1 MDSAGDKPEDL
12 YPEAAAELQQMG
24 HTSTVSYVAEAA
36 RVVFQ
41 ESGLLPHI
49 NAGTLQQS
57 QLTDLRRWSASQV
70 GRQKQSQQQPKSLL
84 PVHAAADAL
93 PACRQCLLPGEQ
105 VIEGACASAGHHRK
119 LVML

>member
-1 MDSAGDKPEDL
+1 MSSAGDKPEDL

-36 RVVFQ
+36 RVVFH
-41 ESGLLPHI
+41 ETGLLPHI

-70 GRQKQSQQQPKSLL
+70 GRHKQTQRRPKLLL
-84 PVHAAADAL
+84 PVHASGYFAGITAA
-93 PACRQCLLPGEQ
+93 QYVGN
-105 VIEGACASAGHHRK
+105 S
-119 LVML
+119 